1 MQTIQIQQTINAS
14 IERTW
19 DYYTSPSHIIN
30 WNFASDDWCCPSAD
44 NDLKIGGIYKARME
58 AKDKSF
64 GFDFEATYT
73 QIEPYQSFQYQIA
86 DGRLVDVKF
95 DNVGNQ
101 TTVTIIFEAETI
113 NPIDLQQKGWQAIL
127 DNFKKYTEDK

>member
-19 DYYTSPSHIIN
+19 DFYTSPSHIIN
-30 WNFASDDWCCPSAD
+30 WNFASDDWCYPSAE
-44 NDLKIGGIYKARME
+44 NDLNIGGKYKARME

-73 QIEPYQSFQYQIA
+73 QIVPYQSFQYQIA

-101 TTVTIIFEAETI
+101 TTITIIFEAETI

-127 DNFKKYTEDK
+127 DNFKKYIESK

>member
-1 MQTIQIQQTINAS
+1 MQTIQIHQTINAS
-14 IERTW
+14 IEKTW

-30 WNFASDDWCCPSAD
+30 WNFASDDWCCPTAE
-44 NDLKIGGIYKARME
+44 NDLNIGGKYKARME

-64 GFDFEATYT
+64 GFDFEATNT